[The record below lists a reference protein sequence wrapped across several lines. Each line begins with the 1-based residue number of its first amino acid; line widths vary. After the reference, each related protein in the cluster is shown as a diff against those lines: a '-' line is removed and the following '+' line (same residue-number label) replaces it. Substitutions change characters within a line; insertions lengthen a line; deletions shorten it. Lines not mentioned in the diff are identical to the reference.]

1 MLLFVIALEKSEM
14 NERVCELAKESGI
27 TQYVAENNKYLE
39 RFAKFLILEAAA
51 FVSGSAE
58 VYNQAEQDA
67 CVRTSKGLMKHFGVE
82 E

>member
-1 MLLFVIALEKSEM
+1 M
-14 NERVCELAKESGI
+14 NERIQELAKESGI

-39 RFAKFLILEAAA
+39 GFAKFLILEAAA

-58 VYNQAEQDA
+58 VYNQAEQDV
-67 CVRTSKGLMKHFGVE
+67 CVRASRGLLKYFGVE